1 MPVKVSWNKHVD
13 GAAPPK
19 MIMSTMTMKPMPA
32 GIVCPT
38 RTGPPVLDKHVPFV
52 QDTQRHVHTAG
63 PAGIQTCGLEMA
75 RAFGEI
81 LHSLLNT

>member
-38 RTGPPVLDKHVPFV
+38 RTGPPCLTNVSHSFRIPNGLCTQLV
-52 QDTQRHVHTAG
+52 QLVFKLVG
-63 PAGIQTCGLEMA
+63 
-75 RAFGEI
+75 
-81 LHSLLNT
+81 